1 MIAVAARTAASTDG
15 TRIGYRTV
23 GAGEA
28 LIVVGG
34 ALRTAEDY
42 MPLAD
47 ALSREF
53 EVHVMDRRGRPA
65 SGPHGSDY
73 SIEKEC
79 EDLDAVIAQTGA
91 TRVFG
96 HSYGGLVALETGK
109 RNTAID
115 QIVAYEPGVSVR
127 GSIPSGWIPEYRRRL
142 DKADRRGAFAAFVR
156 GSGHAPAIV
165 SRLPL
170 RYLDL
175 VLRIAIKQEQWRRMD
190 ALLEAN
196 LAENEEVRRLDSTV
210 ATYAQVS
217 ARVLLLGGSKSPA
230 ASRVPLDALHHVI
243 PDAHLEL
250 IDGVAHNAPDEGA
263 PERVAERVARFLAEE
278 DPPGTR

>member
-1 MIAVAARTAASTDG
+1 MIAVGARTAASTDG

-23 GAGEA
+23 GAGQP

-47 ALSREF
+47 ALAGEF

-65 SGPHGSDY
+65 SGPLGSDY
-73 SIEKEC
+73 GIEKEC

-91 TRVFG
+91 IRVFG
-96 HSYGGLVALETGK
+96 HSYGGLVALEAAK
-109 RNTAID
+109 RNPEIARIA
-115 QIVAYEPGVSVR
+115 VYEPGVSVR
-127 GSIPSGWIPEYRRRL
+127 GSLPTGWIPEYRRRL
-142 DKADRRGAFAAFVR
+142 EKADRRGAFAAFVR
-156 GSGHAPAIV
+156 GSGHAPPIA

-175 VLRIAIKQEQWRRMD
+175 VLRIAIDEERWQRMD

-196 LAENEEVRRLDSTV
+196 LAEHEEVRRLDSTLS
-210 ATYAQVS
+210 TYDQVP
-217 ARVLLLGGSKSPA
+217 ARVLLLAGAKSPA
-230 ASRVPLDALHHVI
+230 SSRVALEALHHVL
-243 PDAHLEL
+243 PHVHLEL
-250 IDGVAHNAPDEGA
+250 IDGVAHNAPDEAA
-263 PERVAERVARFLAEE
+263 PERVAGHVARFLAE
-278 DPPGTR
+278 DPP